1 MPTFR
6 MPKFASI
13 FALALLQSIHV
24 SADCECGYSV
34 NATTSPHYSLFTDL
48 IESDFLHI
56 DNIKADTDWQLQA
69 YNVSAADS
77 RGPYGKLAEVDN
89 VVSNPLKNKKSFSG
103 ASTLGGDPGLQLI
116 VRGGKPSNGLIPIAE
131 VASVRGDMMFGSF
144 RISMKLTNQSGTCG
158 AFFFYFNNS
167 QEIDLE
173 FLSSQFNASAS
184 PVNLVLQSPASADA
198 GFDAANTTTFDL
210 YQLPFQPDAGFH
222 EYRFDWTK
230 DKVSFYADGQWLRDM
245 SQAVPTDAGHITMS
259 HWSNGDSHWSGGPPE
274 KDAVLT
280 VSYVKAYFNSSSPA
294 RKKDFSGRCKNPS
307 AKNATCQIPDQKV
320 APDPLG
326 PNGNTAANTFFFS
339 AQSNMAVNQTVYR
352 QSGSVRNREV
362 ALGLL
367 LALPIALVLLSL

>member
-1 MPTFR
+1 MTLTFR
-6 MPKFASI
+6 MPKFLFI
-13 FALALLQSIHV
+13 FLLALLRSILV
-24 SADCECGYSV
+24 CADCECGYSV
-34 NATTSPHYSLFTDL
+34 NATTSPHYNVFTDL
-48 IESDFLHI
+48 IESNFLHI
-56 DNIKADTDWQLQA
+56 DDIKADTDWQRQA

-89 VVSNPLKNKKSFSG
+89 VVSNPLKDKNGFSG
-103 ASTLGGDPGLQLI
+103 ASTLGGDPGLQLF
-116 VRGGKPSNGLIPIAE
+116 VRGGKPSNGLVPIAE
-131 VASVRGDMMFGSF
+131 VAS
-144 RISMKLTNQSGTCG
+144 
-158 AFFFYFNNS
+158 YFNNS
-167 QEIDLE
+167 QEIDIE

-184 PVNLVLQSPASADA
+184 LVNLVLQSPASADA
-198 GFDAANTTTFDL
+198 GFNAANTPTFDL

-245 SQAVPTDAGHITMS
+245 TQAVPTDPGHITMS
-259 HWSNGDSHWSGGPPE
+259 HWSNGDPHWSGGPPE

-294 RKKDFSGRCKNPS
+294 RQKDFSGRCKNPT

-339 AQSNMAVNQTVYR
+339 AQSNMTVNQTVYG
-352 QSGSVRNREV
+352 QSSKTGGGVRNRD
-362 ALGLL
+362 AGLGLL
-367 LALPIALVLLSL
+367 LALSLALMSLVSL